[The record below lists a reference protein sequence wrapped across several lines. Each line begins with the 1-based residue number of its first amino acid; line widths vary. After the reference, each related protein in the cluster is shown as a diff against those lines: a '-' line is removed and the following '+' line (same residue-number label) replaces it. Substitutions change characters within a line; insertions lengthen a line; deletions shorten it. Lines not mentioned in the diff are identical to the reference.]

1 MASSSKRARSSST
14 GENFLSKDNE
24 KAYDRY
30 SACKI
35 SHSRILIQSDINF
48 DVLPLFSTTKLQ
60 FILTHPY
67 AYNLETFLQFL
78 ANMRITP
85 ESTRLSSFV
94 LQQRV
99 QITKEDLGKYLHL
112 RTEGVRAHSM
122 SLESEYNWTAVNQ
135 VLRGLDQICHLP
147 RVYTLNQNARI
158 IQHVLRS
165 TVIPKAG
172 DRINMTPLL
181 SCVTYLIMTDTPF
194 DEAQLILDY
203 LQSLTDIR
211 HPSTKRKKN
220 IALGHLVCYVLEKK
234 YSLIYP
240 NPPTEEPIF
249 FTNASFRALF
259 SHGSDSGGEEEQ
271 EPQGAPA
278 PVLAPAQDQN
288 AFQDLAQRFGQLE
301 THFDQ
306 RFDQLENRLDAH
318 INQYN
323 ADMDWMRGQSDYIN
337 TNLASINSYFTAFA
351 PQPPPDQ
358 GPNFLDMFV
367 LVVFI
372 QSFVM

>member
-1 MASSSKRARSSST
+1 MVSSSKRARSSST
-14 GENFLSKDNE
+14 GENFLFKDNE

-30 SACKI
+30 KAFKI
-35 SHSRILIQSDINF
+35 SHSQILIQSDINF
-48 DVLPLFSTTKLQ
+48 NVLPLFSTTKLQ

-78 ANMRITP
+78 ANMRLTP
-85 ESTRLSSFV
+85 ESTR
-94 LQQRV
+94 
-99 QITKEDLGKYLHL
+99 
-112 RTEGVRAHSM
+112 TEEVRAHSM

-135 VLRGLDQICHLP
+135 VLRGIDQICHMP

-172 DRINMTPLL
+172 DRINMTSLL

-203 LQSLTDIR
+203 IQSLTDIR
-211 HPSTKRKKN
+211 HPNTKRKKN

-234 YSLIYP
+234 YNLVHP

-249 FTNASFRALF
+249 FTNASFRVLF
-259 SHGSDSGGEEEQ
+259 SQGSDSGGKDERES
-271 EPQGAPA
+271 QGEPA
-278 PVLAPAQDQN
+278 PAPAQDQN

-306 RFDQLENRLDAH
+306 RFDQLENRLDTH
-318 INQYN
+318 INQHN
-323 ADMDWMRGQSDYIN
+323 ADMAWMRGQSDYII
-337 TNLASINSYFTAFA
+337 TNLASINIYFTAFA

-358 GPNFLDMFV
+358 GP
-367 LVVFI
+367 
-372 QSFVM
+372 SF

>member
-14 GENFLSKDNE
+14 GENFLSKENE

-30 SACKI
+30 KACKI
-35 SHSRILIQSDINF
+35 SYSQILIQSDINF

-85 ESTRLSSFV
+85 ESTR
-94 LQQRV
+94 
-99 QITKEDLGKYLHL
+99 
-112 RTEGVRAHSM
+112 TEGVRAHSM
-122 SLESEYNWTAVNQ
+122 SLESEYNLTGVNQ

-165 TVIPKAG
+165 SIIPKAG

-203 LQSLTDIR
+203 IQSLTDIR

-234 YSLIYP
+234 YSLVHP

-259 SHGSDSGGEEEQ
+259 SQGSDSGGEEEQ

-278 PVLAPAQDQN
+278 PVAAPAQDQN

-306 RFDQLENRLDAH
+306 HFDQLENRLDAH

-323 ADMDWMRGQSDYIN
+323 ADMAWMRGQSDYIN
-337 TNLASINSYFTAFA
+337 TNLASINSYFIAFA

-358 GPNFLDMFV
+358 GP
-367 LVVFI
+367 
-372 QSFVM
+372 SF

>member
-67 AYNLETFLQFL
+67 AYNLETFHQFL

-85 ESTRLSSFV
+85 QSTRLSSFV
-94 LQQRV
+94 LQQQV

-122 SLESEYNWTAVNQ
+122 SLESEYNWTAANQ

-181 SCVTYLIMTDTPF
+181 SCVTYLIMIDMPF

-220 IALGHLVCYVLEKK
+220 IALGHLVCYILEKK
-234 YSLIYP
+234 YSLIHP

-271 EPQGAPA
+271 EPHGAPA
-278 PVLAPAQDQN
+278 PIPTPAQDQN

-318 INQYN
+318 INRYN
-323 ADMDWMRGQSDYIN
+323 ADMAWMRGQSDYIN

-358 GPNFLDMFV
+358 GPNF
-367 LVVFI
+367 
-372 QSFVM
+372 

>member
-1 MASSSKRARSSST
+1 MDVVTPHSVLGGVLCLHRGVVKKEVAVLCRRRKSGSLPEKEECCGSLSEKEECCGSLPEEGRVVLYRHQGVVLGETQCLLSSKTRTRELESQ
-14 GENFLSKDNE
+14 
-24 KAYDRY
+24 
-30 SACKI
+30 
-35 SHSRILIQSDINF
+35 H
-48 DVLPLFSTTKLQ
+48 TKLQ

-67 AYNLETFLQFL
+67 AYNIETFLQFL

-181 SCVTYLIMTDTPF
+181 SCVTYLIMADTPF

-211 HPSTKRKKN
+211 HPSAKRKKN

-234 YSLIYP
+234 YSLIHP

-259 SHGSDSGGEEEQ
+259 SHGSDSGEEEEQ

-278 PVLAPAQDQN
+278 PVPAPAQDQN
-288 AFQDLAQRFGQLE
+288 AFQNLAQRFGQLE

-306 RFDQLENRLDAH
+306 HFDQLENRLDAH
-318 INQYN
+318 INRYN
-323 ADMDWMRGQSDYIN
+323 ADMAWMRG
-337 TNLASINSYFTAFA
+337 
-351 PQPPPDQ
+351 
-358 GPNFLDMFV
+358 
-367 LVVFI
+367 
-372 QSFVM
+372 